1 MICPKCHTVNSDEEK
16 FCRNCGFQLNSSRI
30 CPTCGKT
37 NDSNSKYCKECGT
50 VLTPVNTF
58 RKQIIEENTKQSFF
72 NMYKIPIICGLL
84 IILAIGGVAGMA
96 FYNGNSGGD
105 DGFNSFI
112 PTSNNTGGLFSDDVD
127 NDPTQAK
134 MEENA
139 TNKTE
144 NQTNDTNKSKTLTEK
159 IENKTNQTANKTNQV
174 NQKANETNKT
184 KSISEKVENKTNSS
198 KTLTEKIENKTKESN
213 KTKDNL
219 NNIKD
224 NDDSKSLNSNS
235 ENNLSK
241 SLTEKVDKKTEEDK
255 NNSASSLIL
264 NSEDDLEDEDNLTD
278 SPDEEDDEDD
288 ETNDTDEDDLSSSI
302 SEIEMTDVPNL
313 AQKVSE
319 TGYSFSTIE
328 YNGNEFTK
336 AQCIYIFSEY
346 LLNVDKSKSS
356 SIEVKDIDEAS
367 NPSGDDL
374 SQSIE
379 KSDYLSIAN
388 RVHSW
393 MDTHDSVPNYVGVSQ
408 VGVADLSPDKML
420 KLFTLATLDYSV
432 TGDLPISVE
441 I

>member
-1 MICPKCHTVNSDEEK
+1 M
-16 FCRNCGFQLNSSRI
+16 
-30 CPTCGKT
+30 
-37 NDSNSKYCKECGT
+37 
-50 VLTPVNTF
+50 
-58 RKQIIEENTKQSFF
+58 
-72 NMYKIPIICGLL
+72 
-84 IILAIGGVAGMA
+84 
-96 FYNGNSGGD
+96 
-105 DGFNSFI
+105 
-112 PTSNNTGGLFSDDVD
+112 
-127 NDPTQAK
+127 
-134 MEENA
+134 
-139 TNKTE
+139 
-144 NQTNDTNKSKTLTEK
+144 
-159 IENKTNQTANKTNQV
+159 
-174 NQKANETNKT
+174 
-184 KSISEKVENKTNSS
+184 
-198 KTLTEKIENKTKESN
+198 
-213 KTKDNL
+213 

-264 NSEDDLEDEDNLTD
+264 NSEDDLEDEDNFTD

-313 AQKVSE
+313 AQKVKVSQ

-336 AQCIYIFSEY
+336 AQCIYILSEY
-346 LLNVDKSKSS
+346 LLNVNSGKSS

-374 SQSIE
+374 SQSID
-379 KSDYLSIAN
+379 KSDYLSIAK
-388 RVHSW
+388 RVHIW
-393 MDTHDSVPNYVGVSQ
+393 MDSHDSVPNYVGVSQ